1 MKKHND
7 VVFVNEDGVKVTLC
21 APRKPRKGERTYD
34 PARGKY
40 SQWAQGV
47 SRMTRGVGGVQGTMG

>member
-1 MKKHND
+1 
-7 VVFVNEDGVKVTLC
+7 VFVNEDGVKVTLC

-34 PARGKY
+34 PSRGKY

-47 SRMTRGVGGVQGTMG
+47 SRMARGVGGVQGTVG

>member
-1 MKKHND
+1 MKKYND
-7 VVFVNEDGVKVTLC
+7 VVVVVDGVKVTLC

-40 SQWAQGV
+40 SQWTQGV
-47 SRMTRGVGGVQGTMG
+47 GKMARGTAGVQGTVG

>member
-1 MKKHND
+1 MKKYND
-7 VVFVNEDGVKVTLC
+7 VVTFVDGVKVTLC

-40 SQWAQGV
+40 SQWARGV
-47 SRMTRGVGGVQGTMG
+47 SKMNLGVGGVQGTVG